1 MKKYPL
7 ILILVVFCIVLCSA
21 KKEEYTG
28 PFEDRQWFRLFDNFG
43 EKIAKR
49 YQMQLLMTGLGQVV
63 EQENGDIIGIAFVDR
78 RNLTIDQA
86 RPFILALTDEIWN
99 MMSHSQELE
108 DYRKC
113 EARIFKTEV
122 VPFNLDLM
130 GIKCRILG

>member
-7 ILILVVFCIVLCSA
+7 ILILIFFCIVLCSA

-43 EKIAKR
+43 EKIAKK

-86 RPFILALTDEIWN
+86 RPFILTLTNEIWN

-113 EARIFKTEV
+113 EARIFKT
-122 VPFNLDLM
+122 
-130 GIKCRILG
+130 